1 MNDQDIKN
9 KMALAESVQKACID
23 AALKGYED
31 ASIQGLCCEGAWE
44 MAVDSMRNLDIDKF
58 IRIINKLRNQQDER

>member
-9 KMALAESVQKACID
+9 KMTLAESVRKACVA
-23 AALKGYED
+23 AALNGYED

-44 MAVDSMRNLDIDKF
+44 MAVDSMRNLDVEKL
-58 IRIINKLRNQQDER
+58 IRSINNLRNQPDER